1 MSKTIA
7 IAGKGGTGKT
17 TVSAL
22 LIKILSARGTV
33 LAIDGDPSSNLN
45 LALGLP
51 LEETVGAVREDM
63 ARQVK
68 RGKFDPG
75 MAKNAYIEY
84 KIHESLV
91 ESERI
96 DLLAMGRPEG
106 PGCYCAANNMLR
118 DSIDRLTS
126 NYDFVVIDN
135 EAGMEHISRQTT
147 KDIDVLLIVA
157 DNSVRSIITAG
168 RIKELIKEIRTHVD
182 QIALVVNR
190 VDGPLSPE
198 MQQEVEKTGLQLI
211 GQIPLDPN
219 ITALDAKG
227 RPVIELPED
236 SPARK
241 TVHAVARKLRLI
253 ED

>member
-22 LIKILSARGTV
+22 LIKLLSSRGSV

-51 LEETVGAVREDM
+51 LNETVGSVREEM
-63 ARQVK
+63 ATKVK
-68 RGKFDPG
+68 SGKFEAG
-75 MAKNAYIEY
+75 MSKPDYIDY

-91 ESERI
+91 ESDRI

-118 DSIDRLTS
+118 TSIDRLAS
-126 NYDFVVIDN
+126 KYDFVVIDN

-147 KDIDVLLIVA
+147 RDVDILLIIA
-157 DNSVRSIITAG
+157 EPTVRSIITAG
-168 RIKELIKEIRTHVD
+168 QIKDLIKELRTRVEKV
-182 QIALVVNR
+182 ALIINR
-190 VDGPLSPE
+190 VNGPLSSE
-198 MQQEVEKTGLQLI
+198 IQKEIAATGLEVI
-211 GQIPLDPN
+211 GQISLDPQVA
-219 ITALDAKG
+219 ALDSKG
-227 RPVIELPED
+227 IPVVELPD
-236 SPARK
+236 NAPAERTIREIAK
-241 TVHAVARKLRLI
+241 KLGLI
-253 ED
+253 